1 MKLID
6 LPHSPYAARVRMLA
20 YAKGIELE
28 CVAPEGFRTPE
39 FKRFN
44 PLGKLPVLC
53 AGKRWIPESSVIMD
67 YLEDL
72 HPEPA
77 MRPRDPEERAV
88 SNLFCRFPDTY
99 LQPALRPLFM
109 QFMSKFMGKERDD
122 QAIDDGLADLCAQF
136 KALDALME
144 RYGRENRDQLDLADC
159 VLVPV
164 MHYAEMLPE
173 LLNRPNN
180 GILDDA
186 PRVAAWWNWAQ
197 SQEPAARVR
206 AEIDQ
211 GMKEF
216 MQKMNG

>member
-6 LPHSPYAARVRMLA
+6 LPHSPYAARVRLLA

-28 CVAPEGFRTPE
+28 CVPPEGFRTPE

-44 PLGKLPVLC
+44 VLGKLPVLHT
-53 AGKRWIPESSVIMD
+53 GNLWIPESAVIME
-67 YLEDL
+67 YLEEL

-77 MRPRDPEERAV
+77 MRPQAPEERAV
-88 SNLFCRFPDTY
+88 ANLFSRFPDTY
-99 LQPALRPLFM
+99 LQPALRPLFV

-122 QAIDDGLADLCAQF
+122 QVIADGFAELHAQLA
-136 KALDALME
+136 ALDALME
-144 RYGRENRDQLDLADC
+144 RYGRENRGQLDLADC
-159 VLVPV
+159 ILVPV
-164 MHYAEMLPE
+164 MHYAAMLPS
-173 LLNRPNN
+173 LLNRPN
-180 GILDDA
+180 GVLDDA

-197 SQEPAARVR
+197 SQAPAARVR

-211 GMKEF
+211 GMREF

>member
-6 LPHSPYAARVRMLA
+6 LPHSPFAARVRMLA

-28 CVAPEGFRTPE
+28 CVPPEGFRTPE

-44 PLGKLPVLC
+44 PLGKLPVLHT
-53 AGKRWIPESSVIMD
+53 GKRWIPESSVIMD
-67 YLEDL
+67 YLEDR

-77 MRPRDPEERAV
+77 MRPGDPEQRAV

-99 LQPALRPLFM
+99 LQPALRPLFI

-122 QAIDDGLADLCAQF
+122 QQIADGLADLHAQLE
-136 KALDALME
+136 ALDALME
-144 RYGRENRDQLDLADC
+144 RYGRENRSQLDLADC
-159 VLVPV
+159 VLAPV
-164 MHYAEMLPE
+164 MHYATMLPN
-173 LLNRPNN
+173 LLNRPN
-180 GILDDA
+180 GVLDEA
-186 PRVAAWWNWAQ
+186 PRVAAWWQWVH
-197 SQEPAARVR
+197 SQAPATQVF

-216 MQKMNG
+216 MQKLQG